1 MKFAESPQSKSI
13 EQVPL
18 VLFGVFDEEELFENK
33 TPKFNKNG
41 QLWKSEIQRNRIKS
55 VILW

>member
-1 MKFAESPQSKSI
+1 MKFAESLQSQTI
-13 EQVPL
+13 EHVPL
-18 VLFGVFDEEELFENK
+18 VLFGVFDEEKLFENK

-41 QLWKSEIQRNRIKS
+41 QLWKSAIQRNRTKS